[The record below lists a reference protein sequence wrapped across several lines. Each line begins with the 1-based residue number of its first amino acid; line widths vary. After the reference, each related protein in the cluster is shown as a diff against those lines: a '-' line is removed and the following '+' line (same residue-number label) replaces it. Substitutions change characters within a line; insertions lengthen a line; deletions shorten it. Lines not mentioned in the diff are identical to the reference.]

1 VRRRSL
7 ARALA
12 VPVAALGI
20 AAGAFAAP
28 AAQAQTTNID
38 TSGTVALTISLSYL
52 AQLAKAHVIVFP
64 TPLSELSVNKT
75 NHTATITTTVTGGD
89 ADVSVFVGSLNMSGK
104 IHFVRFCRAAKKATL
119 GNVQLDIGDA
129 DLVATPAGSS
139 TPVVLLDVSGDVAFA
154 FTPSPTNPLSATDT
168 YSSDQLVVD
177 PAGAAYLDS
186 TLGTKAFKAGQTVGS
201 VSATWTVTY
210 PS

>member
-38 TSGTVALTISLSYL
+38 TSGTVALTIPLSYL

-64 TPLSELSVNKT
+64 TPLSELSVSKT
-75 NHTATITTTVTGGD
+75 SQTATITMRVTAGD
-89 ADVSVFVGSLNMSGK
+89 ADVSVFVGSLDMSGK
-104 IHFVRFCRAAKKATL
+104 IHFVRVCRRAESAAL
-119 GNVQLDIGDA
+119 GNMQLDIGDA
-129 DLVATPAGSS
+129 ELVATPKGSS
-139 TPVVLLDVSGDVAFA
+139 TPVALLDVAGNVTFG
-154 FTPSPTNPLSATDT
+154 FTPSPTNPLAATDT
-168 YSSDQLVVD
+168 YSSNELVVD

-186 TLGTKAFKAGQTVGS
+186 KLGTKTFKAGQTVGS
-201 VSATWTVTY
+201 LSATWTVVY